1 MSSAGRLAGKR
12 ILVTGACGGIGR
24 ASVHMFGAE
33 GASVMACDLFEQ
45 ASPEVVTAFKEIE
58 GVRYHQLDITSE
70 ASVRTVAANVRSTW
84 GALDVLFNNAGIILG
99 KPLVETSLEE
109 WDKLQNVNGRG
120 TFLMMREFVPI
131 MTGASPS
138 IINMSSGAGEK
149 PQKNMAPYGAAK
161 AAVVMLTKA
170 AALELAPIRVNAIL
184 PGVVDTPMPRKF
196 ISSLEPS
203 RQATALAALAEGR
216 ALNRLGQP
224 SEIASLAVYLASDES
239 SYMTGS
245 SIVIDGGKA

>member
-1 MSSAGRLAGKR
+1 M
-12 ILVTGACGGIGR
+12 TGACGGIGR
-24 ASVHMFGAE
+24 ASVEMFVAE
-33 GASVMACDLFEQ
+33 GASVLACDLFET
-45 ASPEVVTAFKEIE
+45 ASAEVAAAFNRTD
-58 GVRYHQLDITSE
+58 GVRYHPLDITSE
-70 ASVRTVAANVRSTW
+70 ASVKAVADHVQSIW
-84 GALDVLFNNAGIILG
+84 GRLDVLFNNAGVILG
-99 KPLVETSLEE
+99 KPLVETTLDE
-109 WDKLQNVNGRG
+109 WDRLQNVNGRG
-120 TFLMMREFVPI
+120 TFLMMREFVPM
-131 MTGASPS
+131 MTGVSPS

-196 ISSLEPS
+196 ISGLEPS
-203 RQATALAALAEGR
+203 RQATALAGLAEGR
-216 ALNRLGQP
+216 ALNRLGHP
-224 SEIASLAVYLASDES
+224 SEIAALAVYLASDES

>member
-1 MSSAGRLAGKR
+1 
-12 ILVTGACGGIGR
+12 
-24 ASVHMFGAE
+24 
-33 GASVMACDLFEQ
+33 
-45 ASPEVVTAFKEIE
+45 
-58 GVRYHQLDITSE
+58 
-70 ASVRTVAANVRSTW
+70 
-84 GALDVLFNNAGIILG
+84 
-99 KPLVETSLEE
+99 
-109 WDKLQNVNGRG
+109 
-120 TFLMMREFVPI
+120 
-131 MTGASPS
+131 
-138 IINMSSGAGEK
+138 
-149 PQKNMAPYGAAK
+149 MAPYGAAK